1 MFSSMACVDDDK
13 VDTVLLSALSSPSL
27 SSSLLNFSFLFSS
40 LPFFPIFH
48 ILSSYFLLHL
58 PLSPLQYRLGP
69 GQRAAS
75 QQNTPTTLPPVSIP
89 TAYLVC
95 FIMQVRKADY
105 LIISILKLL
114 YLFLSF
120 FLPIFL
126 SILLSFLLS
135 FLLSNWQSSSPI
147 AFLSFFFLFTLMIHS
162 QLCVSNNLLII

>member
-1 MFSSMACVDDDK
+1 MNLTCLVAWPVSMMIRSILCCNPLSLHHLSP
-13 VDTVLLSALSSPSL
+13 LL
-27 SSSLLNFSFLFSS
+27 FWTFLFSS

-126 SILLSFLLS
+126 SIFLFFLLS
-135 FLLSNWQSSSPI
+135 FFLSNWQSSSPI
-147 AFLSFFFLFTLMIHS
+147 AFLSFFLFFIHINDPFT
-162 QLCVSNNLLII
+162 VMRF